1 LAVKQKK
8 KRSAGIAA
16 RIGDQI
22 RDLISR
28 GVLSPGVHLGQLEL
42 AERFGASRLPVREAL
57 KLLSAE
63 GIVIHD
69 PNRGFFV
76 ASMSSEEARQLY
88 RVRHLL
94 EAELLSTIAWPSA
107 EQLRTLQ
114 AMVDELRDLLREG
127 RSADWMTRH
136 REFHQAIFDLSPNKV
151 IAAEVLRLIR
161 LTDRYRSITPFVM
174 GSTDG
179 EAMPEKHLL
188 KALANRD
195 RAKLL
200 QAYDEDRGH
209 IEQQLLR
216 VLRAR
221 GL

>member
-1 LAVKQKK
+1 MAVKQKK
-8 KRSAGIAA
+8 KRGAGIAA
-16 RIGDQI
+16 KIGDQI

-28 GVLSPGVHLGQLEL
+28 GVMSPGVHLGQSEL

-76 ASMSSEEARQLY
+76 ASLSSDEARQLY

-94 EAELLSTIAWPSA
+94 EAELLSTIAWPTA
-107 EQLRTLQ
+107 EQLQ
-114 AMVDELRDLLREG
+114 ALRSMIEILRELLREG
-127 RSADWMTRH
+127 RSAEWMTKH
-136 REFHQAIFDLSPNKV
+136 REFHEAVFDLSPHKV
-151 IAAEVLRLIR
+151 IAAEVLRLLR
-161 LTDRYRSITPFVM
+161 LTDRYRSLTPFVV
-174 GSTDG
+174 GSTDAD
-179 EAMPEKHLL
+179 AMPERHLL
-188 KALANRD
+188 QALMDRD

-200 QAYDEDRGH
+200 RVYDEDRTH

-216 VLRAR
+216 VLEAR